1 MKKFL
6 MQSAATLLCMALA
19 AIAAPVMR
27 AFEGPTITL
36 PTFKQPGVPAF
47 FEKEVRVR
55 ENAPIEVALVF
66 GRSVGCT
73 DADPQ
78 LISTVAREAVNA
90 GLPPKLLASTI
101 ALESQCSTFAISS
114 KGAVGLTQV
123 QVKTW
128 KSSYDFS
135 KVNLFNPQDNI
146 HIGARIMAGLVK
158 EHGLSRGVQ
167 LYNGAGVGCDTCDSG
182 YSNRVIALAGGR
194 Q

>member
-6 MQSAATLLCMALA
+6 LQSAVTLLCMSMA
-19 AIAAPVMR
+19 AIVAPVMH
-27 AFEGPTITL
+27 AFEGPTIDL
-36 PTFKQPGVPAF
+36 PTFRQPGTPAF
-47 FEKEVRVR
+47 FEKVIRER

-73 DADPQ
+73 DADPL
-78 LISTVAREAVNA
+78 LIATVAREAVNA
-90 GLPPKLLASTI
+90 GLPPKVLASTI
-101 ALESQCSTFAISS
+101 AVESQCNPYAISS

-128 KSSYDFS
+128 KTSFDFG
-135 KVNLFNPQDNI
+135 KVNLFNPADNI

-167 LYNGAGVGCDTCDSG
+167 LYNGAGVGCDTCDGG